1 MKIVNNE
8 KIFKNRKDAFHQLY
22 DVLPIKDMENE
33 NWVVLAIS
41 SGGVPIALDLSEKL
55 NAQFD
60 YFLSKKIFTSKN
72 KECEIAIITETEEV
86 VIHEELLKSFDLNL
100 KDIYDTSKKC
110 YLDDIQRYKAK
121 YRNNLDII
129 DLENRNVLLVDEGL
143 NTGLTMMACIKSVV
157 SKKAKSIFV
166 AVPVLPEVTIHDIE
180 TIADDIY
187 YVKAPAHFVSI
198 DFYYE
203 ELENI
208 ELEDMEKLKYNY
220 KKENN
225 VNNM

>member
-1 MKIVNNE
+1 MIVDN
-8 KIFKNRKDAFHQLY
+8 KIFKNRKDAFHQLCE
-22 DVLPIKDMENE
+22 VLPIEDMKNE
-33 NWVVLAIS
+33 KWVILAIS
-41 SGGVPIALDLSEKL
+41 SGAVPIALDLSEKL
-55 NAQFD
+55 KAEFD

-72 KECEIAIITETEEV
+72 KECEIAIITETEEI
-86 VIHEELLKSFDLNL
+86 VIHEELLKSFELNL
-100 KDIYDTSKKC
+100 KDIYDESKKH
-110 YLDDIQRYKAK
+110 YLNDIQRYKAK

-129 DLENRNVLLVDEGL
+129 NLENRNVLLVDEGL
-143 NTGLTMMACIKSVV
+143 NTGLTMMACIKSVINE
-157 SKKAKSIFV
+157 KAKSIFV

>member
-1 MKIVNNE
+1 MIADN
-8 KIFKNRKDAFHQLY
+8 KIFKNRKDAFHQLCE
-22 DVLPIKDMENE
+22 VLPLEDMKNE
-33 NWVVLAIS
+33 KWVVLAIS
-41 SGGVPIALDLSEKL
+41 SGAVPIALDLSEKL
-55 NAQFD
+55 KAEFD

-72 KECEIAIITETEEV
+72 KECEIAIITETEEI
-86 VIHEELLKSFDLNL
+86 VIHEELLKSFELNL
-100 KDIYDTSKKC
+100 KDIYDESKKH
-110 YLDDIQRYKAK
+110 YLNDIQRYKAK

-129 DLENRNVLLVDEGL
+129 KLENRNVLLVDEGL
-143 NTGLTMMACIKSVV
+143 NTGLTMMACIKSVINE
-157 SKKAKSIFV
+157 KAKSIFV

-203 ELENI
+203 ELEEI

>member
-1 MKIVNNE
+1 MIIDN
-8 KIFKNRKDAFHQLY
+8 KIFKNRKDAFHQLCE
-22 DVLPIKDMENE
+22 VLPIEDMKNE
-33 NWVVLAIS
+33 KWVILAIS
-41 SGGVPIALDLSEKL
+41 SGAVPIALDLSEKL
-55 NAQFD
+55 KAEFD

-72 KECEIAIITETEEV
+72 KECEIAIITETEEI
-86 VIHEELLKSFDLNL
+86 VIHEELLKSFELNL
-100 KDIYDTSKKC
+100 KDIYDESKKH
-110 YLDDIQRYKAK
+110 YLNDIQRYKAK

-129 DLENRNVLLVDEGL
+129 NLENRNVLLVDEGL
-143 NTGLTMMACIKSVV
+143 NTGLTMMACIKSVINE
-157 SKKAKSIFV
+157 KAKSIFV